1 MLHTSLADYRREK
14 NMTQRE
20 LAELVDVRRETIMR
34 RDDTIP
40 RYVLPWISQRFS
52 GLPWRTCSLSRMTE
66 GCCAEPWQRLSRKG
80 RTGQRPP
87 YDFI

>member
-34 RDDTIP
+34 
-40 RYVLPWISQRFS
+40 L
-52 GLPWRTCSLSRMTE
+52 E
-66 GCCAEPWQRLSRKG
+66 KG
-80 RTGQRPP
+80 RYNPSLRLAMDLAEVFGVTVE
-87 YDFI
+87 DLFSFEDD

>member
-34 RDDTIP
+34 
-40 RYVLPWISQRFS
+40 L
-52 GLPWRTCSLSRMTE
+52 E
-66 GCCAEPWQRLSRKG
+66 KG
-80 RTGQRPP
+80 RYNPSLRLAMDLAEVFGLTVE
-87 YDFI
+87 DLFSFEDD

>member
-34 RDDTIP
+34 LERGRYNPSLRLAMDLAEVFGVTVEDLFSFEDD
-40 RYVLPWISQRFS
+40 
-52 GLPWRTCSLSRMTE
+52 
-66 GCCAEPWQRLSRKG
+66 
-80 RTGQRPP
+80 
-87 YDFI
+87 